1 MALNTIHL
9 NINPSFILLLY
20 QKIAENKDKDT
31 KVKGALHGIP
41 ISVKECYYVKG
52 YDCTAGIA
60 YFLEQPV
67 EEDNVLL
74 QVFQLHMYIEPSL
87 CYNG

>member
-1 MALNTIHL
+1 MALNTINL
-9 NINPSFILLLY
+9 NLNPSFILLLY

-41 ISVKECYYVKG
+41 ISVKECYYIKG